1 MVVSRVSF
9 KKRRLYNQTDKKEHM
24 LTDSNK
30 DEVTIGLLTPE
41 LLMFVRMGAS
51 NPIDESCRL
60 LQVRKLE
67 PTLQAEK

>member
-1 MVVSRVSF
+1 
-9 KKRRLYNQTDKKEHM
+9 M

-41 LLMFVRMGAS
+41 LLMFVRMGAP

-67 PTLQAEK
+67 PTLEAEK

>member
-41 LLMFVRMGAS
+41 LLMFVRMGAP

-67 PTLQAEK
+67 PTLEAEK